1 MKPGEKIHLVIGTPA
16 YGGQLTAVY
25 ATSVLRLMEVCEK
38 IGLVQVEVAVQWGDA
53 LISRARQDLVT
64 RFVETPQ
71 ATHLLF
77 IDSDIGFTPEQVFR
91 LLDFDAE
98 MASGVYPYKRL
109 VLDKVRKAQGGKR
122 PIQSPELWSYGVE
135 FEDPAK
141 ITMKKD
147 FAQALYAGL
156 GFALIKKS
164 VFQKMIQKYPEL
176 KYRGGFLSTDPYPQS
191 ANRYALFNEFID
203 EKTGRYLPEDLSFCR
218 RWTKMGGE
226 IWVDTR
232 SKLQHM
238 GPTVFDGDFSTQ
250 FTS

>member
-1 MKPGEKIHLVIGTPA
+1 
-16 YGGQLTAVY
+16 
-25 ATSVLRLMEVCEK
+25 
-38 IGLVQVEVAVQWGDA
+38 
-53 LISRARQDLVT
+53 
-64 RFVETPQ
+64 
-71 ATHLLF
+71 
-77 IDSDIGFTPEQVFR
+77 
-91 LLDFDAE
+91 
-98 MASGVYPYKRL
+98 
-109 VLDKVRKAQGGKR
+109 
-122 PIQSPELWSYGVE
+122 
-135 FEDPAK
+135 
-141 ITMKKD
+141 MKKD